1 MGMNPPQSLDE
12 LKHLSLPELSKR
24 WQQSNRGKPPPKVKL
39 LLRRDLAWQAQ
50 NVGIDAATQAMLKSA
65 IRGAKAPPRCA
76 SPRKSRKVR
85 TPSKPVLQAG
95 AKLVRKWQGNAYE
108 VVVIDPGK
116 RFEFRGQEYRSLT
129 QIAKEITGAHWSG
142 PRFFGL
148 NRVRGIQ

>member
-1 MGMNPPQSLDE
+1 MNTPRSLND
-12 LKHLSLPELSKR
+12 LKRLSLPELSQS
-24 WQQSNRGKPPPKVKL
+24 WQQTNRGKPPPKVKL

-50 NVGIDAATQAMLKSA
+50 GVGIDAATQAMLKSA
-65 IRGAKAPPRCA
+65 MRGAQAPPEGVN
-76 SPRKSRKVR
+76 SRKSRKVR
-85 TPSKPVLQAG
+85 TRSKPVLQAG
-95 AKLVRKWQGNAYE
+95 AKLVRKWRGKTYE
-108 VVVIDPGK
+108 VIVVEPGK